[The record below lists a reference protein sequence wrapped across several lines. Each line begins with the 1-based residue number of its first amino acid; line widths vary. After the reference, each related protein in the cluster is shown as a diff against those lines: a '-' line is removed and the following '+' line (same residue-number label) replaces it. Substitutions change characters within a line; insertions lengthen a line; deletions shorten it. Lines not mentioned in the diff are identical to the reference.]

1 VNYSSEGLIL
11 YRLDELKADVGALSR
26 DVSTLTGKVT
36 ANAIET
42 AAIKVKSGVWGAIGG
57 AIPAAIAALYW
68 ILK

>member
-1 VNYSSEGLIL
+1 MSDGSVALIL
-11 YRLDELKADVGALSR
+11 YRLDELKADIGCVSSDMKILS
-26 DVSTLTGKVT
+26 GKVER
-36 ANAIET
+36 NALET

>member
-1 VNYSSEGLIL
+1 VSDSQVALIL
-11 YRLDELKADVGALSR
+11 YRLDELKTDIGSVSSDMKVLS
-26 DVSTLTGKVT
+26 GKVEK
-36 ANAIET
+36 NSIET